1 MADPATYGGPMVTGE
16 AVALEV
22 RPAGIGSRG
31 IALLL
36 DLLVQYALI
45 LFVSL
50 VAARLLGGLE
60 SAAARAAYVVV
71 MVLIVLGYPVGM
83 ETLWRGRTL
92 GKAAMGVRVVRDDGG
107 PIRFRHAFV
116 RGLVGVV
123 VDRPGLSLGLL
134 ALVPMLMTARSKR
147 LGDLSAGT
155 VVVQER
161 IPARVTAPPV
171 MPPGAD
177 GWAATLDLSG
187 VGDALALEVRQFL
200 ARSADLAPWARDQM
214 GTRLL
219 AELAARVAPP
229 PPGMPPG
236 VYFAAVLAERRRRE
250 LARTAP
256 PVAVP
261 PATASPVPPPPA
273 AAGGAGSQPPDDL
286 PPPGPFTPPA

>member
-1 MADPATYGGPMVTGE
+1 VADQATYGGPIVTGE

-31 IALLL
+31 VGLAI
-36 DLLVQYALI
+36 DLLAQYALI

-50 VAARLLGGLE
+50 VATNLLGGLDT
-60 SAAARAAYVVV
+60 AGAQAAYIVL
-71 MVLIVLGYPVGM
+71 MVLIILGYPVGM

-92 GKAAMGVRVVRDDGG
+92 GKAAMGLRVVRDDGG

-123 VDRPGLSLGLL
+123 IDKPGLSLGLL
-134 ALVPMLMTARSKR
+134 AFIPMLMTARSKR

-161 IPARVTAPPV
+161 IPARVSAPPT
-171 MPPGAD
+171 MPPGAQT
-177 GWAATLDLSG
+177 WAATLDLSG

-200 ARSADLAPWARDQM
+200 ARSGDLAPWAREQM
-214 GTRLL
+214 GSRLL
-219 AELAARVAPP
+219 SELAARAAPP
-229 PPGMPPG
+229 PPGMEPG

-250 LARTAP
+250 LERAAP
-256 PVAVP
+256 PSV
-261 PATASPVPPPPA
+261 SPPPA
-273 AAGGAGSQPPDDL
+273 APPSAPAPSPAAK
-286 PPPGPFTPPA
+286 PPSASAPPEGPFAPPA